1 MRSVTV
7 VLSIVLL
14 CGPDVLAQWREQG
27 KVVPDTPSAKSDGDF
42 GAMFEFT
49 DKPDELYAAWE
60 KPTPGVKWSQT
71 STAVRGVPI
80 VGVVFFTGC
89 APNAEG
95 KCELVARFILTT
107 PSGKP
112 WGDPIDA
119 DVWVGL
125 PPPGGNA
132 LQLSH
137 KHFGLVIDP
146 NDELGTY
153 SARAVLTDRVANK
166 TMVLEQKFQAIE
178 APTKP

>member
-1 MRSVTV
+1 MRLATA
-7 VLSIVLL
+7 VLSILLL
-14 CGPDVLAQWREQG
+14 CAPDAIAQWREKG

-49 DKPDELYAAWE
+49 DKPDELYDAWE
-60 KPTPGVKWSQT
+60 KPTAGVQWSRT
-71 STAVRGVPI
+71 SKAVRGVPI
-80 VGVVFFTGC
+80 VGVVFFTGR
-89 APNAEG
+89 APNAAG
-95 KCELVARFILTT
+95 NCELVAQFVLTT

-125 PPPGGNA
+125 PPPTGSA

-137 KHFGLVIDP
+137 NHLGLVVDP
-146 NDELGTY
+146 DDELGTY
-153 SARAVLTDRVANK
+153 AARAVLTDRVSKK

-178 APTKP
+178 GPTKQ